1 MPEHLKRSAADLHLP
16 RYAEIRRA
24 LEEAIMSG
32 AWRPGRRVPSE
43 HALMEQFGCSRMTVN
58 KALSAL
64 AEAGLILRKRR
75 SGSFV
80 ASPASEQTVLEIH
93 DIPKEIAASGREHRF
108 EILSRHRRRAGPGD
122 AERLGVKPGAPVLA
136 MAVRH
141 FAAGKPFA
149 VEDRLIN
156 LARVPEA
163 EAEPFDTL
171 PPGSW
176 LLARIPWSEAEH
188 QIRAANLDAET
199 ASRLDL
205 APGAAGLVVDR
216 RTWQGGETIT
226 CVTLVYPGDRHRLTA
241 RFGPPRG

>member
-80 ASPASEQTVLEIH
+80 ASPASEPHEEVRWIC
-93 DIPKEIAASGREHRF
+93 HRF
-108 EILSRHRRRAGPGD
+108 WPGPSCGASNQRSHPCGSRYDGQLYLWVGNRKTAGRG
-122 AERLGVKPGAPVLA
+122 EGSSGLR
-136 MAVRH
+136 
-141 FAAGKPFA
+141 
-149 VEDRLIN
+149 
-156 LARVPEA
+156 
-163 EAEPFDTL
+163 FD
-171 PPGSW
+171 W
-176 LLARIPWSEAEH
+176 L
-188 QIRAANLDAET
+188 D
-199 ASRLDL
+199 D
-205 APGAAGLVVDR
+205 
-216 RTWQGGETIT
+216 
-226 CVTLVYPGDRHRLTA
+226 
-241 RFGPPRG
+241 